1 MLLLHVGIAVLI
13 ILYLI
18 MKLELNP
25 AMSLIIASIYYG
37 LATGLGF
44 EKTVDTISTGF
55 GDMMAGIGLSIGFG
69 VMLGQLLA
77 SSGGIHSIANK
88 LLDVFGEDNAAAATA
103 GTGFIGSIPVFYDV
117 VYVIIIP
124 IARGMA
130 NLTGKTIAL
139 FVGALTAGALATHML
154 VPPTPG
160 PLALSEMLE
169 IDLGLMIIA
178 GAIIGFLVLY
188 ISMYIYKKFFINKG
202 FFDPETDID
211 HQAVEEMEETDMQSD
226 NLPGFFAS
234 MFPILLPVILILIGT
249 VTDVTMETVP
259 SFIIFLSNKVVALL
273 IGALAAYI
281 LASMH
286 LESDKVS
293 KALSKAMSASGLVLL
308 ITGAGGSFAEV
319 LNASGVADVIEGI
332 VEGYSINMVLL
343 AWGTAFILR
352 LAQGSGTVAML
363 TTGGLMAPVLG
374 SGNAEASAL
383 WIAIA
388 IGTGGLAF
396 GHVNDSGFWVTTKL
410 SGLTTRGGLKTYT
423 LMTGIM
429 GIVGLVVA
437 LLGSMLI
444 PIG

>member
-13 ILYLI
+13 ILFLI

-44 EKTVDTISTGF
+44 ETTVSTISNGF
-55 GDMMAGIGLSIGFG
+55 GNMMAGIGLSIGFG

-124 IARGMA
+124 IARGMS

-139 FVGALTAGALATHML
+139 FVGALTAGALGTHML

-160 PLALSEMLE
+160 PLALSEMLG

-178 GAIIGFLVLY
+178 GAIIGIILVSAS
-188 ISMYIYKKFFINKG
+188 IYIYKKFFLDRG
-202 FFDPETDID
+202 FFNPETDID
-211 HQAVEEMEETDMQSD
+211 HEAVEEMEETDMQSKE
-226 NLPGFFAS
+226 LPSFGAS
-234 MFPILLPVILILIGT
+234 MFPIILPVILILIGT
-249 VTDVTMETVP
+249 VTNVAMDTVP
-259 SFIIFLSNKVVALL
+259 AFVTFLSDKVIALL
-273 IGALAAYI
+273 IGALTAYVV
-281 LASMH
+281 ASAH
-286 LESDKVS
+286 LNKEQVN

-308 ITGAGGSFAEV
+308 ITGAGGSFAAV
-319 LNASGVADVIEGI
+319 LNQSGVANVIEGI
-332 VEGYSINMVLL
+332 VEGYSINIVLL
-343 AWGTAFILR
+343 AWLTAFILR
-352 LAQGSGTVAML
+352 IAQGSGTVAML
-363 TTGGLMAPVLG
+363 TTGGLMAPVLS
-374 SGNAEASAL
+374 SGNVEASAL
-383 WIAIA
+383 WVAIA
-388 IGTGGLAF
+388 IGTGGLCL
-396 GHVNDSGFWVTTKL
+396 GHVNDSGFWVTSKL

-423 LMTGIM
+423 VMTGIM
-429 GIVGLVVA
+429 GILGLIVS
-437 LLGSMLI
+437 LLGSMII
-444 PIG
+444 PI